1 MAVFCVFVLRPW
13 LLETSAHAVL
23 RASHA
28 VASILQILAT
38 LGQMGC
44 VECGDPLMINAGP
57 PLPCFGAQ
65 EASPQALVVIV
76 S

>member
-44 VECGDPLMINAGP
+44 VECGDLLMINVGP
-57 PLPCFGAQ
+57 PPCFGAR
-65 EASPQALVVIV
+65 EASPQALAVLV